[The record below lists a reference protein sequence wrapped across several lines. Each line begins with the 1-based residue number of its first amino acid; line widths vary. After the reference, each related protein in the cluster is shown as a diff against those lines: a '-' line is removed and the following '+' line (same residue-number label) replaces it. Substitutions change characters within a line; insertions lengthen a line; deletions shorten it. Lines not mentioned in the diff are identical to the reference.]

1 MLAGLFLAPF
11 GGGFLYRLY
20 AARRPPQDTGSR
32 RRFEE
37 DF

>member
-20 AARRPPQDTGSR
+20 ASKRPPKDSPRRP
-32 RRFEE
+32 FEE